1 MSDLTLSKQLGG
13 RLKAISE
20 AWQHE
25 NLSETLAVI
34 FDAVLLNWQIPLPPV
49 PNLLN
54 DYVCRV
60 RIKPRHARIFTQ
72 MSHSSGASVAS
83 IARSHLIQWLTV
95 STNSTHLLYNP
106 STSLPKQTRQSA
118 ETATDK
124 AFGEIPD
131 YKSVQPKHK
140 KTGARESLSDL
151 LM

>member
-34 FDAVLLNWQIPLPPV
+34 FDAVLHNWQIPLPPV

-95 STNSTHLLYNP
+95 STDSTHLLHNP
-106 STSLPKQTRQSA
+106 STLLPRQTRQSA

-124 AFGEIPD
+124 AFDETPD
-131 YKSVQPKHK
+131 YESVQHKHK

>member
-49 PNLLN
+49 PTLLN

-72 MSHSSGASVAS
+72 MSHTSGASVAS

-95 STNSTHLLYNP
+95 STDSTHLLHNP
-106 STSLPKQTRQSA
+106 STLSPRQIREST
-118 ETATDK
+118 ETGTDK
-124 AFGEIPD
+124 AFDETLD
-131 YKSVQPKHK
+131 SFSKQSKRK

>member
-34 FDAVLLNWQIPLPPV
+34 FDAVLHNWQISLPPV
-49 PNLLN
+49 PNPLA
-54 DYVCRV
+54 DYACRV
-60 RIKPRHARIFTQ
+60 RIKPRHARIFTR
-72 MSHSSGASVAS
+72 MSHSSGASVSS

-95 STNSTHLLYNP
+95 STDSTHLLHNP
-106 STSLPKQTRQSA
+106 STSLPRQTREST

-124 AFGEIPD
+124 AFDETLD
-131 YKSVQPKHK
+131 SKSKQSKHK

>member
-95 STNSTHLLYNP
+95 STSSTHLLHNP

-124 AFGEIPD
+124 AFDEIPD
-131 YKSVQPKHK
+131 SELKHSK
-140 KTGARESLSDL
+140 RRKTSARESLSDL

>member
-34 FDAVLLNWQIPLPPV
+34 FDAVLHNWQIPLPPV
-49 PNLLN
+49 PNLFN

-95 STNSTHLLYNP
+95 STNSTHLLHNP
-106 STSLPKQTRQSA
+106 SALLPRQTRQLA
-118 ETATDK
+118 ETATNK
-124 AFGEIPD
+124 AFDETPD
-131 YKSVQPKHK
+131 SKFKQSKRK
-140 KTGARESLSDL
+140 KTSARESLSDL